1 MTECVNYTLKN
12 GTFPDSLKNATI
24 TPVYRKDNPTDKVN
38 DRSVSVLP
46 LRSKIFEKVIYN
58 QLREYMDLF
67 LNKLLCGFRKA
78 HSTQHALFKLLHNW
92 QKELDNSGFIG
103 TILMNLSEM
112 YDCLPRDLVIAYGLS
127 LKLMV

>member
-1 MTECVNYTLKN
+1 
-12 GTFPDSLKNATI
+12 
-24 TPVYRKDNPTDKVN
+24 
-38 DRSVSVLP
+38 
-46 LRSKIFEKVIYN
+46 
-58 QLREYMDLF
+58 MDLF
-67 LNKLLCGFRKA
+67 LNKLLCGFRKV
-78 HSTQHALFKLLHNW
+78 HSTQHGLFKLLHNW